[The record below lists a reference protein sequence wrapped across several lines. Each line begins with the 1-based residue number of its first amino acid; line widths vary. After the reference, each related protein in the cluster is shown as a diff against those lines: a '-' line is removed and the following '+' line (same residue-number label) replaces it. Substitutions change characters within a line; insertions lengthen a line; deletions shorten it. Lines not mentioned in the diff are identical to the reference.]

1 MRSLSLYRAATLI
14 AVALA
19 AASVSAEE
27 GYRHGRVRYLDPGVT
42 IQRATEAGSE
52 EAVPNQPFL
61 PGDRVWT
68 DGGGRVEFQF
78 PDGTT
83 VRLDSRSKLDY
94 SGHEEGREERIVLRL
109 WSGSLVVRV
118 RTRDAGHF
126 QVETPAGMVEASD
139 RAMVRV
145 DVDGGEA
152 RVSVYRGEAML
163 DDGQRRTRVPEGERT
178 FACWGGDVEEPSTFD
193 VREEDD
199 FSRWDADRDVEDDRA
214 ARSSEYLP
222 KELNA
227 YAGEFENHG
236 SWHFE
241 AGIGFVWAPQV
252 AAGWAPY
259 SSGFWSW
266 TPYGWTWIPNESW
279 GWAPFHYGRWG
290 YSVSLG
296 WYWAPGHTW
305 GPGWVSWGVGNGYVA
320 WSPLGW
326 HDQPVY
332 AWGAPHGAVP
342 RYGSY
347 GGWNVV
353 HTADFGH
360 RDVAQRR
367 VPVAGI
373 DPRAL
378 RIADAP
384 NLRPTRDVHTLL
396 AGNPEAH
403 AISRRP
409 SPGDFVRELS
419 VDNKYTIPAT
429 WLHARPR
436 KDADPPR
443 DEHDSRAPI
452 AIGTD
457 PQAHTNNSTHSAPWF
472 VPGAQDASG
481 SADHSSSSHSE
492 AARRSDSPRSR
503 DDADNRHESPRVER
517 AQPRERDSSHGDGS
531 HSSTDTGSSHAAHE
545 SASSHSGHSDSGQS
559 QSHGDSGKSHSDS
572 GHAAPRKPHDH

>member
-1 MRSLSLYRAATLI
+1 MRALSLVRAATLI
-14 AVALA
+14 AVALG
-19 AASVSAEE
+19 AASVFAEEE

-42 IQRATEAGSE
+42 LQRATEAGSE

-68 DGGGRVEFQF
+68 DGSGRVEFQF

-152 RVSVYRGEAML
+152 RLSVYRGEAVL
-163 DDGQRRTRVPEGERT
+163 DDGQRRTRIPEGERT
-178 FACWGGDVEEPSTFD
+178 FARWGGEVEEPRTFD

-222 KELNA
+222 RELGT
-227 YAGEFENHG
+227 YAGELENNGH
-236 SWHFE
+236 WRFE
-241 AGIGFVWAPQV
+241 AQVGFVWAPTV
-252 AAGWAPY
+252 AAGWTPY
-259 SSGFWSW
+259 SSGYWSW

-290 YSVSLG
+290 FTASLG
-296 WYWAPGHTW
+296 WYWAPGRTW
-305 GPGWVSWGVGNGYVA
+305 GPGWVSWGVGNGYVG
-320 WSPLGW
+320 WSPLGS
-326 HDQPVY
+326 HDQPVF
-332 AWGAPHGAVP
+332 AWGAPRGFAAP
-342 RYGSY
+342 RYGS

-353 HTADFGH
+353 RTGDFGH
-360 RDVAQRR
+360 RDVAMRR
-367 VPVAGI
+367 VPVTAV
-373 DPRAL
+373 DPRAM
-378 RIADAP
+378 RVADTP

-396 AGNPEAH
+396 AGNPEAR
-403 AISRRP
+403 AISRRA

-436 KDADPPR
+436 KDDNPPPR
-443 DEHDSRAPI
+443 DEHDSRSPA
-452 AIGTD
+452 AG
-457 PQAHTNNSTHSAPWF
+457 APWF
-472 VPGAQDASG
+472 VPRTQDDSA
-481 SADHSSSSHSE
+481 SADRSTSGHSD
-492 AARRSDSPRSR
+492 AARRTDSPRSR
-503 DDADNRHESPRVER
+503 DDGARTQTPHESPRAER
-517 AQPRERDSSHGDGS
+517 AQPREGTGAQGDGAHS
-531 HSSTDTGSSHAAHE
+531 HSDSGSSHAAHE
-545 SASSHSGHSDSGQS
+545 SASPRGGHSDNGQS
-559 QSHGDSGKSHSDS
+559 HSSGSSSDKHSDS
-572 GHAAPRKPHDH
+572 GHTAPRPPRDH